1 MIWSYLTEL
10 FLQHVNISSLLYWL
24 VVSDE
29 KFASSCVYMCFLW
42 LTSFTFFCVWLLL
55 IYLLFMGFIW
65 KTQSKAAFK
74 NLTKRKFSYTVLR
87 NINYYRHFGID
98 FRRFLEKVKIEIIY
112 GPEKHICT
120 WSPSKQID
128 LDKEIKLVYH
138 IIIHSCLL
146 QKYLD

>member
-65 KTQSKAAFK
+65 KTQSKTAFK